1 MSQGLSRLIG
11 KSMKRMSTLHSF
23 RRTDKQSKEV
33 EWRVLGVEHTFAD
46 DFQYMCLRLDW
57 FRLWTVVLSVYTAF
71 ALFYAI
77 LTYRLVTS
85 TTHTHF
91 SGELSD
97 DLPVFEQCFWMS
109 VGHLVSIG
117 YGPLQPLSCVA
128 NFLVTVEFFMGILLS
143 AILLGIVV
151 TKASLPSVKLVFSD
165 VCILTR
171 RNRVRHFIFRVAN
184 TRGNLLVS
192 PDIRLCCFSHMNTEE
207 GESVFVAQPLDVVEP
222 PVMAPSFNVVHKI
235 DDSSPLAKF
244 SDEELQEKDY
254 AVSLV
259 ATDSHT
265 YQTLYARKYYSGDV
279 ILRNVRFSD
288 VLKRD
293 GNVRILDFNKLSDTE
308 TIENSKSGS

>member
-11 KSMKRMSTLHSF
+11 KSVKRLNTLRSF
-23 RRTDKQSKEV
+23 RRSDEQARDI
-33 EWRVLGVEHTFAD
+33 EWRVLGVHHSFTD
-46 DFQYMCLRLDW
+46 DFQYICLRLDW
-57 FRLWTVVLSVYTAF
+57 FRLWTVVLGVYTAF

-85 TTHTHF
+85 TSREHF

-97 DLPVFEQCFWMS
+97 DLSIFEQCFWLS

-117 YGPLQPLSCVA
+117 YGPLQPISCVA

-143 AILLGIVV
+143 AILLGVVV
-151 TKASLPSVKLVFSD
+151 TKASLPSIKLVFSD

-171 RNRVRHFIFRVAN
+171 RNGVRHFIFRVAN

-192 PDIRLCCFSHMNTEE
+192 PDIRLCSFSHTNTEE
-207 GESVFVAQPLDVVEP
+207 GESIFVAQPLDVIEP

-235 DDSSPLAKF
+235 DESSPLAKF
-244 SDEELQEKDY
+244 SDKELQEKDY

-265 YQTLYARKYYSGDV
+265 YQTLYATKYYSGDV
-279 ILRNVRFSD
+279 ILSNVRFSD

-293 GNVRILDFNKLSDTE
+293 GNIRILDFSKLNNTE
-308 TIENSKSGS
+308 MIGDKKSIS